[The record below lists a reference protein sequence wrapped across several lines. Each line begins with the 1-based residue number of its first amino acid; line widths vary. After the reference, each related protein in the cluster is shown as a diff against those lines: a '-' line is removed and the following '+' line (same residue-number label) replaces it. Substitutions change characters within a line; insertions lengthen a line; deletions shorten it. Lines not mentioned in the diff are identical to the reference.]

1 MILRKSI
8 RQKYCLTIGPIN
20 VKESDRVELLGI
32 VIDKHFSFKK
42 HIESLCQNAN
52 YKLHAPRHIRKY
64 LTVEKAK
71 LLIVS
76 LLIASSIMLL

>member
-1 MILRKSI
+1 MRP
-8 RQKYCLTIGPIN
+8 KYRLTIRAIN

-42 HIESLCQNAN
+42 HIESLCRNSN
-52 YKLHAPRHIRKY
+52 FKLHAPRYIRKY
-64 LTVEKAK
+64 LAVEK
-71 LLIVS
+71 VS